1 MRDRAAADVERG
13 PVAPGY
19 PGRSTCT
26 LARLLSWAPVIAP
39 MTPVP
44 ITPGGAPGPARG
56 GGGPVTGLVWRVRC
70 RAVLAGPAPADPAGG
85 LDRLLAGEAGWCGE
99 MTGGGPVTQPDEDL
113 VRTAIAAFGRGDLGA
128 LQDQFFA
135 ADIVWHIAGTGPLAG
150 DYHGAAQVMELL
162 AKISEL
168 SGGTVR
174 TELRDVS
181 DDRTVVFTAIRAERA
196 GKQLQL
202 NLVHV
207 IHAENGKATEVWT
220 QSSDP
225 AAAAEFWS

>member
-1 MRDRAAADVERG
+1 M
-13 PVAPGY
+13 
-19 PGRSTCT
+19 
-26 LARLLSWAPVIAP
+26 
-39 MTPVP
+39 
-44 ITPGGAPGPARG
+44 
-56 GGGPVTGLVWRVRC
+56 
-70 RAVLAGPAPADPAGG
+70 
-85 LDRLLAGEAGWCGE
+85 
-99 MTGGGPVTQPDEDL
+99 TQPDEDL
-113 VRTAIAAFGRGDLGA
+113 VRAARAAFGRGDLGA
-128 LQDQFFA
+128 LQDRFFA

-150 DYHGAAQVMELL
+150 DYQGAAQVMELF

-168 SGGTVR
+168 SDGTVR

-181 DDRTVVFTAIRAERA
+181 DDRTVAFTTIRAERA

-207 IHAENGKATEVWT
+207 IHAEKGKATEVWT